1 LKNPDYNMISRLKL
15 TGLEWNVG
23 FAVYALKM
31 VFTECESPQFGT
43 DALSSGEKI
52 LPDEAITKVK
62 IKATQLRIAAI
73 VLKTSKN
80 REIKLLG
87 TN

>member
-1 LKNPDYNMISRLKL
+1 MKNPDYNMISRLKL

-43 DALSSGEKI
+43 DALSSSEKI
-52 LPDEAITKVK
+52 
-62 IKATQLRIAAI
+62 
-73 VLKTSKN
+73 
-80 REIKLLG
+80 
-87 TN
+87 